1 MNEVCHDVEIEP
13 KLQPLQ
19 GESFVNNS
27 TTTEDEARL
36 DIKANGLWGSRF
48 SRAFFDVK
56 IFNSQAKTLRKLH
69 KDAYKYHQTLKNSKY
84 QQRILN
90 VEQSSFCPLLFGCT
104 CDAAP
109 TETPTMQ
116 RLAEKLSEER
126 QESYPETINYLRTK
140 ISFALLRSSIVC
152 ISVCRSLRKVELID
166 ISISA
171 IVKEGRLR

>member
-19 GESFVNNS
+19 GKSFVNNS

-56 IFNSQAKTLRKLH
+56 IFNSQAKTSLKLH

-84 QQRILN
+84 QQRVLN
-90 VEQSSFCPLLFGCT
+90 VEQSSFCPLLFGCS
-104 CDAAP
+104 CDAA
-109 TETPTMQ
+109 TTATATME
-116 RLAEKLSEER
+116 RLAEKLSEKR
-126 QESYPETINYLRTK
+126 QESYPESINYLRTK
-140 ISFALLRSSIVC
+140 ISFPLLRSSIVC
-152 ISVCRSLRKVELID
+152 ISVCRSLRKVQLID

-171 IVKEGRLR
+171 IVEEGRLR